1 MIIIISLPQ
10 KIFSSLTRSWCWTQT
25 WSLLMSARWTYLLL
39 NINIIIVI
47 VLIIFIHSKRGER
60 GGAERMFYD
69 LIWTVVKWFWV
80 RRWRVEP
87 PGASLQKWQSLRSH
101 CLQSLPRQLQS
112 VWKTEEDALRALSV
126 PIYAKY
132 NLRPENISEKF
143 LGECHWSHLWVVPQ
157 LTTPTQ
163 ESHFLRDFCGNRSL
177 NCCTLFLVS
186 PYVSYDTSSAFQLL
200 FGEKEQT

>member
-1 MIIIISLPQ
+1 MIIIIVGLPQ

-47 VLIIFIHSKRGER
+47 VLIIFIHSKRGGMGG

-69 LIWTVVKWFWV
+69 LIWAVVKWFWV

-163 ESHFLRDFCGNRSL
+163 ESHFYGIFVGII
-177 NCCTLFLVS
+177 
-186 PYVSYDTSSAFQLL
+186 P
-200 FGEKEQT
+200 